1 MVPFVNPIFSDPPSL
16 SYTTLSFTAK
26 GIDPRAIAFPEIEV
40 VPNENSLGASTVAAP
55 ALYPVPPT

>member
-1 MVPFVNPIFSDPPSL
+1 M

-26 GIDPRAIAFPEIEV
+26 GIDPIWIAFAEIAV